1 MFEKRIDY
9 KTQVEIL
16 NAFFKE
22 SEVYFLKTLGQV
34 MGMSASGL
42 TDGLVPDQVKLI
54 NDALAYWAT
63 TKKLCTEF
71 IHCNEYEKELLNER
85 LDRQED
91 LLKRINE
98 KLDRQDELIERLGQK
113 KEKDK

>member
-1 MFEKRIDY
+1 MFEKRISY
-9 KTQVEIL
+9 KNQAEIV
-16 NAFFKE
+16 NGFFKE
-22 SEVYFLKTLGQV
+22 TEVYLLKIIGQL

-42 TDGLVPDQVKLI
+42 TDGLDPDQTKLI

-63 TKKLCTEF
+63 TKKLCIEY
-71 IHCNEYEKELLNER
+71 IRSNERDKELLNER

-98 KLDRQDELIERLGQK
+98 KLDRQDELIEKLSQK
-113 KEKDK
+113 KDK

>member
-1 MFEKRIDY
+1 MFEKRIGY

-42 TDGLVPDQVKLI
+42 TDGLDPDQTKLI

-71 IHCNEYEKELLNER
+71 IHSNERDKELLNER
-85 LDRQED
+85 LDRQDE
-91 LLKRINE
+91 LLKEISK
-98 KLDRQDELIERLGQK
+98 KLEDQNELIEKLSQK
-113 KEKDK
+113 KDK